1 MKTDRDLLRTILIF
15 TSLVIQIVWIVRQD
29 IGLLLIEILL
39 LWICIFIG
47 EDKKEVIKWKK

>member
-39 LWICIFIG
+39 LWICILS
-47 EDKKEVIKWKK
+47 EKIKRRL